1 MFSLPLGICCKRSDS
16 LSSVSL
22 QSLSTRHGFLGF
34 FSKVHSPQS
43 SMTVHFWTCG
53 TFTCA
58 VQLLLRVSGFPPGR
72 LVVAVPV
79 TVMVLP
85 ASALVAV
92 KVDVVPLPLNCPPVA
107 DQLYVIGHP
116 CGSVAVIVMVDG
128 SPMAMVVGLAE
139 QLTFGGKGCLIVK
152 FAAHIAGFMGS
163 GLPKTECVPE
173 S

>member
-1 MFSLPLGICCKRSDS
+1 MSSLPLGICCNRRDS

-43 SMTVHFWTCG
+43 SIFTHFWIGG
-53 TFTCA
+53 TFTDA
-58 VQLLLRVSGFPPGR
+58 VQLELRLRS
-72 LVVAVPV
+72 LVAVPV

-92 KVDVVPLPLNCPPVA
+92 SVAEVPLPLNWPPVA

-116 CGSVAVIVMVDG
+116 CGSVAVMVMVDG
-128 SPMAMVVGLAE
+128 SPMAIVVGFAE
-139 QLTFGGKGCLIVK
+139 QLTTGGCGCLIVK
-152 FAAHIAGFMGS
+152 FAAHVAGGMGS
-163 GLPKTECVPE
+163 GLPKIE
-173 S
+173 

>member
-1 MFSLPLGICCKRSDS
+1 MSSLPLGICCSRRES

-43 SMTVHFWTCG
+43 SMLTHFWIGG
-53 TFTCA
+53 TFTDA
-58 VQLLLRVSGFPPGR
+58 VQLLLRVAGFPPGR

-92 KVDVVPLPLNCPPVA
+92 KVAVVPLPLNCPPVA

-116 CGSVAVIVMVDG
+116 CGSVAVMVIVAG
-128 SPMAMVVGLAE
+128 SPTAIVVGLAE
-139 QLTFGGKGCLIVK
+139 QLTCGGRGCLMVK
-152 FAAHIAGFMGS
+152 GAAHVAGG
-163 GLPKTECVPE
+163 
-173 S
+173 

>member
-1 MFSLPLGICCKRSDS
+1 MSTLPPGICCNRRES

-43 SMTVHFWTCG
+43 SMMAHCCTLG
-53 TFTCA
+53 TLTMA
-58 VQLLLRVSGFPPGR
+58 VQLLLRVAGFPPGR
-72 LVVAVPV
+72 SVVAVPV

-92 KVDVVPLPLNCPPVA
+92 KVAVVPLPLNWPPVE

-152 FAAHIAGFMGS
+152 F
-163 GLPKTECVPE
+163 
-173 S
+173 

>member
-1 MFSLPLGICCKRSDS
+1 MSSLPLGICCSRRES

-43 SMTVHFWTCG
+43 SMLTHFWTGG
-53 TFTCA
+53 TFTDA
-58 VQLLLRVSGFPPGR
+58 VQLLLRLARASF
-72 LVVAVPV
+72 AVPV

-92 KVDVVPLPLNCPPVA
+92 TVAVVPLPLNWPPVA

-116 CGSVAVIVMVDG
+116 CGSLAVMVIVAG
-128 SPMAMVVGLAE
+128 WPIAMVVGLAE
-139 QLTFGGKGCLIVK
+139 QLTTGG
-152 FAAHIAGFMGS
+152 
-163 GLPKTECVPE
+163 
-173 S
+173 

>member
-1 MFSLPLGICCKRSDS
+1 MSSLPLGICCSRRES

-43 SMTVHFWTCG
+43 SMFTHFWIAG
-53 TFTCA
+53 TVTDA
-58 VQLLLRVSGFPPGR
+58 VQLLLRVTGFPPVR
-72 LVVAVPV
+72 VVVAVPV

-92 KVDVVPLPLNCPPVA
+92 TVAVVPLPLSVPPVA

-116 CGSVAVIVMVDG
+116 CGSLAVMVIV
-128 SPMAMVVGLAE
+128 
-139 QLTFGGKGCLIVK
+139 
-152 FAAHIAGFMGS
+152 
-163 GLPKTECVPE
+163 
-173 S
+173 

>member
-1 MFSLPLGICCKRSDS
+1 MSSLPLGICCNRRDS

-43 SMTVHFWTCG
+43 SMLTHFKTGG
-53 TFTCA
+53 TLTEA
-58 VQLLLRVSGFPPGR
+58 VQLLLRVAGFPPGR

-85 ASALVAV
+85 ASAAVAV
-92 KVDVVPLPLNCPPVA
+92 RVAVVPLPLNCPPVA
-107 DQLYVIGHP
+107 DQLYVMGHP

-139 QLTFGGKGCLIVK
+139 QLTTGGCGCLIVK
-152 FAAHIAGFMGS
+152 
-163 GLPKTECVPE
+163 
-173 S
+173 